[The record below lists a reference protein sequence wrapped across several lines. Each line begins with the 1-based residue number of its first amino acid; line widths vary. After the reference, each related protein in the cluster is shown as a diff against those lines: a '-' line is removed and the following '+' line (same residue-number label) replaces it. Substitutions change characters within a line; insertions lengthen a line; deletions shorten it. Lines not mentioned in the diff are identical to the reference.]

1 MQSNLSEILPPTMIG
16 GQEFIWGARTYVM
29 GIVNVT
35 PDSFSGDGT
44 LAKPS
49 EIQFAVDQALRMEDE
64 GADIV
69 DIGGESTR
77 PKSVY
82 PDANPVGA
90 DDEIARVIPV
100 IQALKG
106 RLSVPIS
113 IDTNKA
119 PVADQAIESGA
130 VIINDVSMLGDSMMA
145 NIAIKK
151 NVPIVLSHIRKTGH
165 SGSVVD
171 DVLDDLRK
179 AIDVLSING
188 VTSSNVIVDPGIG
201 FAKTAKESL
210 QLVRNISR
218 IRSKLSKP
226 VLVGSSRKSFIAA
239 ITGEP
244 IEDRRFGTAATVAFS
259 IQGRVDIVRVHDV
272 REMVNVA
279 KMSDSLTR
287 KASHGG
293 A

>member
-1 MQSNLSEILPPTMIG
+1 
-16 GQEFIWGARTYVM
+16 M

-82 PDANPVGA
+82 PDANSVGT

-145 NIAIKK
+145 NIAIEK

-165 SGSVVD
+165 SGSVLD

-179 AIDVLSING
+179 AIDMLSMNG

-259 IQGRVDIVRVHDV
+259 IQGMADIVRVHDV
-272 REMVNVA
+272 HEMVSVV
-279 KMSDSLTR
+279 KMSDSLAR

-293 A
+293 V